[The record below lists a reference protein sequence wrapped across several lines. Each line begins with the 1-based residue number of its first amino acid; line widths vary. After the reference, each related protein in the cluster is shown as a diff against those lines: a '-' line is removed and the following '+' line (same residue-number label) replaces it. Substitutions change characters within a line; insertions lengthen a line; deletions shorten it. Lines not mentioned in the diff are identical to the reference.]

1 MGCKPTK
8 NVRKPSV
15 FLYLELLDPSRRVL
29 APMFPTGFLVGDVF
43 RTVLVAFWYLFSSP
57 GILKI
62 AIPFDN
68 VVAFNDFCFV
78 GREPTR
84 VPSGTFS
91 WHLFG
96 SLLEP
101 FDLILVPSG
110 CLWTPLRSLW
120 EVLGLMFFQL
130 LELLE
135 LSRSVLAPFVP
146 QGSFSEDILVSFW
159 CHFATI
165 QAPLACP
172 K

>member
-1 MGCKPTK
+1 M
-8 NVRKPSV
+8 
-15 FLYLELLDPSRRVL
+15 
-29 APMFPTGFLVGDVF
+29 A
-43 RTVLVAFWYLFSSP
+43 AFWYLFSSP

-62 AIPFDN
+62 AIPFDT
-68 VVAFNDFCFV
+68 VVVFNDFRFV

-84 VPSGTFS
+84 VPSGTSS

-101 FDLILVPSG
+101 FDLILVPLG
-110 CLWTPLRSLW
+110 RLWTPLWSLW

-146 QGSFSEDILVSFW
+146 QGCFLGDILASFW
-159 CHFATI
+159 CHFGTI
-165 QAPLACP
+165 QAPLARP

>member
-1 MGCKPTK
+1 M
-8 NVRKPSV
+8 
-15 FLYLELLDPSRRVL
+15 
-29 APMFPTGFLVGDVF
+29 A
-43 RTVLVAFWYLFSSP
+43 AFWYRFSSP

-62 AIPFDN
+62 AIPFDA
-68 VVAFNDFCFV
+68 VVVFNDFRIV
-78 GREPTR
+78 GTEPTR
-84 VPSGTFS
+84 VPSGISS

-101 FDLILVPSG
+101 FDLILVPLG
-110 CLWTPLRSLW
+110 RLWTPLWSLW

-146 QGSFSEDILVSFW
+146 QGCFLGDILASFW
-159 CHFATI
+159 CHFGTI
-165 QAPLACP
+165 QAPLARP

>member
-1 MGCKPTK
+1 M
-8 NVRKPSV
+8 
-15 FLYLELLDPSRRVL
+15 
-29 APMFPTGFLVGDVF
+29 A
-43 RTVLVAFWYLFSSP
+43 AFWYRFSSP

-62 AIPFDN
+62 AIPFDT
-68 VVAFNDFCFV
+68 VVVFNDFRFV
-78 GREPTR
+78 GREPTK
-84 VPSGTFS
+84 VPSGISS

-101 FDLILVPSG
+101 FDLILVPLG
-110 CLWTPLRSLW
+110 RLWTPLWSLW

-146 QGSFSEDILVSFW
+146 QGSFLGHILASVW
-159 CHFATI
+159 CHVDTI
-165 QAPLACP
+165 QAPLARP

>member
-1 MGCKPTK
+1 M
-8 NVRKPSV
+8 
-15 FLYLELLDPSRRVL
+15 
-29 APMFPTGFLVGDVF
+29 A
-43 RTVLVAFWYLFSSP
+43 AFWYRFSSP

-62 AIPFDN
+62 AIPLGT
-68 VVAFNDFCFV
+68 VVVFNDFRFLS
-78 GREPTR
+78 REPTR
-84 VPSGTFS
+84 VPSGTSS

-101 FDLILVPSG
+101 FDLILVPLG
-110 CLWTPLRSLW
+110 RLWTPLWSLW

-146 QGSFSEDILVSFW
+146 QGCFLGDILASFW
-159 CHFATI
+159 CHFGTI
-165 QAPLACP
+165 QAPLARP